1 MSDNKKKITNNS
13 ISQEWLDLILD
24 AGSKGKHITE
34 FMIELGI
41 SWSDHE
47 MLLSKNKAYAKA
59 IGEYNKLCENY
70 WFSMAHS
77 SMATNGGQGFNSRLW
92 SLIMRNKFSER
103 WSEAQKVD
111 LTSNGK
117 EMNTAPVQI
126 EIIRKNLE

>member
-1 MSDNKKKITNNS
+1 MSDKKKINNNT

-47 MLLSKNKAYAKA
+47 MLLTKNKQYAKV
-59 IGEYNKLCENY
+59 ISEYNKLCENY
-70 WFSMAHS
+70 WFNMAHN

-126 EIIRKNLE
+126 EIIKKTLE